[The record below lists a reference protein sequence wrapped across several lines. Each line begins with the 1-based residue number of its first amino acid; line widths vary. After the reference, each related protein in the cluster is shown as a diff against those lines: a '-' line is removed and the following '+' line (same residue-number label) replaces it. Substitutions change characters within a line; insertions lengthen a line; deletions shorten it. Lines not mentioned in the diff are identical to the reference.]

1 MQWESSKRFNIPKA
15 SDGDNSKDKE
25 GANRAEEEDALA
37 QAAAFASGAAKA
49 RSEAA
54 NHQKSKGGAGT
65 SGDGRRSGS
74 SSGGGDGGSI
84 FSYGMFPLQRTR
96 VVPEPPRPRWLPEPG
111 SADTPTPGKGGE
123 AGSGGNSTKSA
134 VSFGDKESLA
144 SSAKK
149 KGSRRASLA
158 PVRR

>member
-1 MQWESSKRFNIPKA
+1 MQWESSKRFDIPKA
-15 SDGDNSKDKE
+15 SDGDNYKDKE
-25 GANRAEEEDALA
+25 AANRAEEEDALA
-37 QAAAFASGAAKA
+37 QAAAFASGAARA

-54 NHQKSKGGAGT
+54 DHKKSKDSAGT
-65 SGDGRRSGS
+65 SGGGGRSGS
-74 SSGGGDGGSI
+74 SRGDGDGGSI

-96 VVPEPPRPRWLPEPG
+96 LVPEPPRPRWLPEPG
-111 SADTPTPGKGGE
+111 SADTPTSGKGGG
-123 AGSGGNSTKSA
+123 AGSGGNSVRSA

-149 KGSRRASLA
+149 KGRRRASLA